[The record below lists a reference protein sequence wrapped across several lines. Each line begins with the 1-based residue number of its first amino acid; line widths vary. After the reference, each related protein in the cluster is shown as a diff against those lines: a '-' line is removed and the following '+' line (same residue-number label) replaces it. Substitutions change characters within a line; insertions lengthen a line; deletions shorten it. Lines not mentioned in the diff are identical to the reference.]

1 VGKVLGFVN
10 PNPIS
15 VSIFFF
21 YCSWSWIQ
29 NPEHIVGAKANV
41 LPFALRLCPLIAQT
55 KATYT
60 EHVRT
65 SRRRRS
71 DGDQCRPLR
80 SRVARRRPYQSL
92 WASRVVTARRGPCGI
107 RPIMMGPARTS
118 VIRGRVCNKVF
129 LNDYM

>member
-1 VGKVLGFVN
+1 VGKELGFVN

-21 YCSWSWIQ
+21 YYSWPWIQ
-29 NPEHIVGAKANV
+29 NPEHIVGAKANT
-41 LPFALRLCPLIAQT
+41 LPFALRLRPLIART

-71 DGDQCRPLR
+71 DGDRCGPLR
-80 SRVARRRPYQSL
+80 SRVARRRPYRSL
-92 WASRVVTARRGPCGI
+92 RAYRVVTARRGPCGI
-107 RPIMMGPARTS
+107 RPMVMGPTRTS
-118 VIRGRVCNKVF
+118 VIRGHVCNKVF
-129 LNDYM
+129 LNDYL